1 VIRNYCETD
10 VLNTYLIYLRF
21 EMMRG
26 RLLPQEYRD
35 EVQRTRDVLS
45 QQAKPHF
52 QEFLAAWQ
60 EPHC

>member
-1 VIRNYCETD
+1 

-35 EVQRTRDVLS
+35 EVQRARDVLG
-45 QQAKPHF
+45 QQAKPRF